1 MAGEAEGLL
10 FLVCRQIEEIKTLT
24 DRAAAYAALLQALHR
39 GASDHP
45 PSLEALAD
53 SFPYLLPLLLSDIH
67 HFDEETAAYSL
78 KCLGFMLYHP
88 SLVTRISEDGAIL
101 ALESLA
107 KLITITRMK
116 HICNLGVWCF
126 AVQQIGPSAVKFCL
140 HLILEAIIHALDNPF
155 GSLSITYE
163 ATQALM
169 ALSKFSVEMRSM
181 SNIWVLP
188 LCRRLISN
196 NKRERDIAE
205 RCLLRTKSIICPS
218 PIILSM
224 AVMSDVKRKLLP
236 TMMDMMEVTQDQR
249 QKIAIIQ
256 TWGWYIS
263 LLGSD
268 ALKDR
273 HLVNKMLKIPEQ
285 TFVDPDIQVQMA
297 TLVAWESLIDALLPS
312 QFTEIWINIIQN
324 EIKQTRP
331 ATAAAPDVKIDG
343 LLRRIKVLMTPIHG
357 ILSSKCDLS
366 VQLRCLLTW
375 RYLLRKLDL
384 SVNYPSVI
392 STTFWQTLKVVFLK
406 GPNDENRHVWNTCID
421 LLDEFLLSKL
431 TVGKTILNGE
441 KLSLFPAEQTDQS
454 GAVDRPIKWLPWDI
468 KDVSEQLNV
477 VFSIILP
484 EKFEIMTSECR
495 SLTLDAGL
503 KIYRSVLKG
512 VQAEIKRIPQ
522 CHEKVNIY
530 ITTISMFIKEV
541 RETLASNH
549 SAHQY
554 RDFSLVHVQFTEAT
568 RDELE
573 HSLLSPF
580 NIEQIGSEVLC

>member
-163 ATQALM
+163 ATQ
-169 ALSKFSVEMRSM
+169 
-181 SNIWVLP
+181 
-188 LCRRLISN
+188 
-196 NKRERDIAE
+196 
-205 RCLLRTKSIICPS
+205 
-218 PIILSM
+218 

>member
-24 DRAAAYAALLQALHR
+24 DRAAAYAALLQVLHR

-88 SLVTRISEDGAIL
+88 SLVTRISGLKMPSFFPNFLCLVFDVSCECAGLRRGRRDPGPGIACEADNYNKDEGWTL
-101 ALESLA
+101 L
-107 KLITITRMK
+107 

-163 ATQALM
+163 ATQA
-169 ALSKFSVEMRSM
+169 
-181 SNIWVLP
+181 
-188 LCRRLISN
+188 
-196 NKRERDIAE
+196 
-205 RCLLRTKSIICPS
+205 
-218 PIILSM
+218 
-224 AVMSDVKRKLLP
+224 VMSDVKRKLLP

-249 QKIAIIQ
+249 QNIAIIQ
-256 TWGWYIS
+256 AWGWYIS

-285 TFVDPDIQVQMA
+285 TFVDPDIQVQVA

-324 EIKQTRP
+324 EIKQTRQ
-331 ATAAAPDVKIDG
+331 ATVAAPDVKIDG

-441 KLSLFPAEQTDQS
+441 KHSLFPAEQTDQS

-468 KDVSEQLNV
+468 KDLSEQLNV

-495 SLTLDAGL
+495 SLTLDTGL

-541 RETLASNH
+541 RETMASNH

-580 NIEQIGSEVLC
+580 NIKQIGSEVLC